1 MPLLSSALKWFAVA
15 ALFAASAAQAEEQE
29 PILRCLTA
37 TSSLASSSDKGIA
50 QIGVLNSLYWL
61 GRLDPSLSEAVIEK
75 RIAAISA
82 SMTKE
87 SLQAEVGRCGRE
99 LAERGAM
106 MERIGKKLKD
116 RAARRDTR

>member
-1 MPLLSSALKWFAVA
+1 MAALSLSPKWFAAA
-15 ALFAASAAQAEEQE
+15 ALLAGSAAQAEEQE

-61 GRLDPSLSEAVIEK
+61 GRLDPTLSEAVIEK

-87 SLQAEVGRCGRE
+87 SLQTEVGRCGRE

-116 RAARRDTR
+116 RAARRETR